1 MCLYILS
8 YGQILLQVGQKRA
21 RLGNDDDDDD
31 DDDGSAKKKIR
42 LGLPA
47 TQWISVYNSRSPMK
61 QRYSADSEA
70 NFPVYDSILFA
81 T

>member
-1 MCLYILS
+1 MRLYILS
-8 YGQILLQVGQKRA
+8 DGQILLQVGQKRA
-21 RLGNDDDDDD
+21 RLGNDDN
-31 DDDGSAKKKIR
+31 DDGIPKKKIR

-81 T
+81 A